1 MEEIDLRSLFRI
13 MITRWWVIVICTV
26 VCTSVSVIVSYFV
39 LKPVYQSSTTLYI
52 GKNID
57 VNSDINY
64 NDVLLGTQLVK
75 DYREIAK
82 SRLISAQVIKDM
94 GLKNLTPEGFSNK
107 IEVNLKNDTRVIQ
120 ITAEDRDPAIAQKIA
135 NNVAEV
141 FKQKVVVIMQVENVQ
156 TIDVAEAPINPIKPN
171 KRMNIAIAF
180 VLGFM
185 LGAGIIFLIEYLD
198 TTVKTPEDVKRITQ
212 LPVIGI
218 IPVFPE

>member
-13 MITRWWVIVICTV
+13 MITRWWIVLICTV
-26 VCTSVSVIVSYFV
+26 VCTSVSIIVSFFV
-39 LKPVYQSSTTLYI
+39 LQPVYQSSTTLYI
-52 GKNID
+52 GKKVD
-57 VNSDINY
+57 VKTDIAY

-82 SRLISAQVIKDM
+82 SRLISSQVIK
-94 GLKNLTPEGFSNK
+94 NLGINQYSPDEFSNK

-120 ITAEDRDPAIAQKIA
+120 ITAEDGDPIIAQKIA
-135 NNVAEV
+135 NSVAEV
-141 FKQKVVVIMQVENVQ
+141 FKQKVVEIMQVENVQ
-156 TIDVAEAPINPIKPN
+156 TIDVAEVPQHPVKPN
-171 KRMNIAIAF
+171 KKMNVAIAF

-198 TTVKTPEDVKRITQ
+198 TTVKTPEDVKKITQ

>member
-156 TIDVAEAPINPIKPN
+156 TIDVAEAPINPIKLN